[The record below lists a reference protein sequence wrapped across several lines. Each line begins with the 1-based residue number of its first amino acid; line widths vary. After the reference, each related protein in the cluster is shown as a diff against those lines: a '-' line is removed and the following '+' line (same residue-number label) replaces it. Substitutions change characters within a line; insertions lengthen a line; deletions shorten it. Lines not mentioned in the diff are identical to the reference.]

1 LNKLSIVS
9 LGRRRNFWLSEV
21 TTKHDVINL
30 VNFPVINSRL
40 NRLINWVWDGAIA
53 PMGEPLNSSGQI
65 TIFPLTNQ
73 RI

>member
-1 LNKLSIVS
+1 MVS
-9 LGRRRNFWLSEV
+9 LGRRRNFLLSEV

-30 VNFPVINSRL
+30 VNFPVIDSRL

-53 PMGEPLNSSGQI
+53 PIGKLLNSIGQI
-65 TIFPLTNQ
+65 TLFPLTNQ

>member
-9 LGRRRNFWLSEV
+9 LGRRRNFLRSEV

-30 VNFPVINSRL
+30 VNFPVIDSSL

-53 PMGEPLNSSGQI
+53 PMGEPIDSIGQI
-65 TIFPLTNQ
+65 TLFPLTNQ